1 MSTVKFGGQ
10 NWIAGDLV
18 NGRKEI
24 LSGWQAQWCIP
35 ELKIPMIWSG
45 GGILKEDRGNVGINI
60 PWNALCLRNIL
71 VLKVEILSG
80 QWAYTLFFVPWVLKH
95 VFYGHLICWPR
106 QESHCKKRRYRIK
119 LGALWHHEIDK
130 EEEENRMGRA
140 YEVGIKENLVWGS
153 QGPRWESA
161 WGIWKR
167 SAQFIKD
174 VDICEHRASI
184 SST

>member
-80 QWAYTLFFVPWVLKH
+80 QWAYTLFSVPWALKH
-95 VFYGHLICWPR
+95 VFYGHLICSPR

-130 EEEENRMGRA
+130 EEEENQMGRA
-140 YEVGIKENLVWGS
+140 YEVVIKENLVWGS
-153 QGPRWESA
+153 QGLRWESA

-167 SAQFIKD
+167 SSQFIKD